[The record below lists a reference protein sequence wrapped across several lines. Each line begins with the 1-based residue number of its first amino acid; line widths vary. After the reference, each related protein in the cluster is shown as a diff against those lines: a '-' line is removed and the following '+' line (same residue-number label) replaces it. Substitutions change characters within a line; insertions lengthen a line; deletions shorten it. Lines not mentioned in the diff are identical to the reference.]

1 MDIKMEDLNEK
12 AQYKKVSKIEEEFI
26 NRTRV
31 YFSDIYDYIEQNCNS
46 SRETSLALTKLEE
59 CQFWLIK
66 SITRN
71 GYKTKIKEQED

>member
-1 MDIKMEDLNEK
+1 MLRQKREFKMEDLNEK
-12 AQYKKVSKIEEEFI
+12 AQYKQVSEGEQNFI
-26 NRTRV
+26 NNTRI
-31 YFSDIYDYIEQNCNS
+31 YFSDIYDYIEQNCKD

-71 GYKTKIKEQED
+71 GMK